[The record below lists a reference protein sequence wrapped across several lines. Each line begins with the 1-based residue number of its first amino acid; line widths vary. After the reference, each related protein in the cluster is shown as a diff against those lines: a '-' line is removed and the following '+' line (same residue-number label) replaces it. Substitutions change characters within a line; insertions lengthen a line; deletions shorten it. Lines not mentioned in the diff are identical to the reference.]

1 MGLFEGWV
9 AGECGHR
16 DVPAHLG
23 WGTRERGCGRRD
35 VPAHLGSVRLAEPR
49 PILGVG
55 AEVFHDGVLPEVVR
69 FEFELVV
76 IADAMVEESVLPF
89 DVVGSFVPAFP
100 VVHDGGHGCYAR
112 KCDEG
117 VHVVG
122 HQHEKK
128 TAPPMARVI
137 KVGGVEERASEG
149 RCAER

>member
-1 MGLFEGWV
+1 MGNRTPSQTIGPFFHVGLKWEDGDKVQFAA
-9 AGECGHR
+9 AGEKIVLTGCVYDG
-16 DVPAHLG
+16 A
-23 WGTRERGCGRRD
+23 GT
-35 VPAHLGSVRLAEPR
+35 L
-49 PILGVG
+49 
-55 AEVFHDGVLPEVVR
+55 
-69 FEFELVV
+69 